1 MHSQLVGG
9 DMLRR
14 DHVSPPET
22 VETFKSDRYGELT
35 MWEIRGAYTA
45 ELVTILR
52 DHVSIE
58 ASIASTN
65 PAQLRQCIDSL
76 KELVRSIRII
86 HSTEAKG

>member
-1 MHSQLVGG
+1 
-9 DMLRR
+9 
-14 DHVSPPET
+14 
-22 VETFKSDRYGELT
+22 